1 LAFRAFEFKEQP
13 MTEAEKQEFESLDA
27 EFNPAR
33 FPTYQAWVCQNNES
47 GWSLVAE
54 GDLDTCE
61 KALAVAAVVTE
72 LILEGAP
79 RPGKEF
85 NSIEYEMETSE
96 RRRRWLEL
104 RKMER

>member
-1 LAFRAFEFKEQP
+1 VTQ
-13 MTEAEKQEFESLDA
+13 AEKQEFESLDA